1 MTNDASAAQPIEHD
15 KDARNWGMFCHLS
28 ALCFLVGVP
37 FGSIIGP
44 LVIWLIKR
52 EEHPF
57 VDVQGKAALNFHISM
72 SIYALI
78 LLFSCVGILL
88 LPLLVLV
95 EIIFSIMAAVKA
107 SDGISFAYPLS
118 LPLIS

>member
-1 MTNDASAAQPIEHD
+1 
-15 KDARNWGMFCHLS
+15 MFCHLS

-52 EEHPF
+52 EEFPF